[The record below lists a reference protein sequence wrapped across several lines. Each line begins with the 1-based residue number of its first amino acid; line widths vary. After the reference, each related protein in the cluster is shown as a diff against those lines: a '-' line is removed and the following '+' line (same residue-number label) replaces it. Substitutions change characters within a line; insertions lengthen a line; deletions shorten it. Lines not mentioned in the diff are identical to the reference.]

1 MPTRHVLVES
11 PAGFGIVQR
20 RQKLRCNSWRSLSP
34 ETAQNRS
41 KHTLRGLSDS
51 EALWAS
57 QEAAPAAVHSP
68 MDPLKAPSEP
78 KPYGASRLS
87 ISAALGGSSLP
98 RVADS
103 AGLGGL
109 SGQIR
114 EGAQNPRI
122 SLLST
127 DSTTLRHVP
136 PSPSSG
142 GRFWAT
148 ANFNAGIGPRVTLCQ
163 ANGQ

>member
-1 MPTRHVLVES
+1 MTYSELR
-11 PAGFGIVQR
+11 AIYWR
-20 RQKLRCNSWRSLSP
+20 RQLWRNILWPSGSP
-34 ETAQNRS
+34 ETVQNRS

-68 MDPLKAPSEP
+68 MDPLKVPSEP

-103 AGLGGL
+103 TRLGGL

-136 PSPSSG
+136 PSPSPG

-148 ANFNAGIGPRVTLCQ
+148 ANFNAGIGPRVTLCNHSQ
-163 ANGQ
+163 